1 MTASNGPSP
10 SSVPNSE
17 PVAAEPSMDDI
28 LASIRRIIA
37 DDDALPLSRSARA
50 AAAPQARRTAPP
62 AQAQPSSVAPS
73 PAASAADAFLGL
85 GQRLFR
91 GGDAASAP
99 DRPAMS
105 AFRPPAPRAAPAHPY
120 EAPKAPALKLRDF
133 APSEPPAH
141 SSSPDQSARG
151 PKAPDPSGAAKG
163 AESVKSAEP
172 VARITLPAHTRPAAP
187 SQPAPVAAKAEP
199 APAPEPQVL
208 EPKVIEPNVLEPK
221 AVEPKPIEPKGCA
234 RDA

>member
-50 AAAPQARRTAPP
+50 AAAPQARRRKRRRLKRSHR
-62 AQAQPSSVAPS
+62 PSRRRLRPRLPMLFWVLASGFSAAATRLRRRTVPRCPRSGRRAR
-73 PAASAADAFLGL
+73 AAS
-85 GQRLFR
+85 
-91 GGDAASAP
+91 
-99 DRPAMS
+99 
-105 AFRPPAPRAAPAHPY
+105 AHPY

-141 SSSPDQSARG
+141 SSSPDKLGRG
-151 PKAPDPSGAAKG
+151 PKAPGPSGAAKG

-208 EPKVIEPNVLEPK
+208 EPKGSEPKVLEPK
-221 AVEPKPIEPKGCA
+221 AVEPKAIEPANG